1 VIILQLTKIPGTY
14 EECDTDLKKWLYL
27 LVKMTH
33 MGSITLVN
41 EKKAAFKKLL
51 KVAELTALTQE
62 DRALYEEKVKVYRDY
77 VNQLDYAIKEGIQKG
92 RKEGRE
98 EGLAVGIEKGKD
110 EGILLTAS
118 AMKSNGA
125 DIAFI
130 VKCTGLSIGEIE
142 KL

>member
-1 VIILQLTKIPGTY
+1 
-14 EECDTDLKKWLYL
+14 
-27 LVKMTH
+27 MTH

-77 VNQLDYAIKEGIQKG
+77 VNQLDYAIKEGIKKG
-92 RKEGRE
+92 RKEWREEGRE
-98 EGLAVGIEKGKD
+98 EGLVAGIEKGRE
-110 EGILLTAS
+110 EGREEEKRQTAIK
-118 AMKSNGA
+118 MKSKGVA
-125 DIAFI
+125 VSIISD
-130 VKCTGLSIGEIE
+130 CTGLSIVEIE